1 MTQDQATSGLQG
13 IFDVRGARALVTGA
27 ASGLGR
33 AVAVALA
40 EAGATVAL
48 GDVDVPGA
56 EKTRAQIGRD
66 AEVVE
71 LDVTDD
77 DARRRVV
84 ADLFERHGDRFDLLV
99 NVAGIDR
106 PGYITDIDL
115 ADYRQVQAVNF
126 EGPVFLTS
134 EFMKRVQHLPE
145 GRTADV
151 VHIVSLSAITSGSGA
166 IAYNGSK
173 AGFLNATRCIQ
184 RELREKA
191 VQADDGTERPF
202 PCRVQSVIPA
212 AMDTPM
218 MEQWGIPSHLMMPP
232 SAVAEA
238 VRTLITL
245 HPAAFVPEMQI
256 VPRLEPNFPR

>member
-1 MTQDQATSGLQG
+1 MDGTGPLAGR
-13 IFDVRGARALVTGA
+13 VALVTGA

-33 AVAVALA
+33 ATCLALA
-40 EAGATVAL
+40 GAGAHVAIA
-48 GDVDVPGA
+48 DVDAAGS
-56 EKTRAQIGRD
+56 EQTRKLAAD
-66 AEVVE
+66 AGGSVQVVA

-77 DARRRVV
+77 GMRRAVV
-84 ADLFERHGDRFDLLV
+84 AGLFDEHGEAFDILV

-106 PGYITDIDL
+106 PGYVTDIDL
-115 ADYRQVQAVNF
+115 ADYRHVQAVNC

-134 EFMKRVQHLPE
+134 EFVKRVQDLPE

-151 VHIVSLSAITSGSGA
+151 VHIVSLSAITAGSGA

-191 VQADDGTERPF
+191 VRLPDGSERPF
-202 PCRVQSVIPA
+202 PCRVQAVIPA

-218 MEQWGIPSHLMMPP
+218 MEQWGIPGHLMMPP
-232 SAVAEA
+232 SIVAEMVA
-238 VRTLITL
+238 MLVLL
-245 HPAAFVPEMQI
+245 HPSSFVPEMQI
-256 VPRLEPNFPR
+256 VPRLEPAFPR

>member
-1 MTQDQATSGLQG
+1 MSESLKGR
-13 IFDVRGARALVTGA
+13 VALVTGA

-33 AVAVALA
+33 ATAVALA
-40 EAGATVAL
+40 EAGAHVAIADIDAAGSEQTRSL
-48 GDVDVPGA
+48 VVAAGNAADVVP
-56 EKTRAQIGRD
+56 
-66 AEVVE
+66 

-77 DARRRVV
+77 ASRRAVTAR
-84 ADLFERHGDRFDLLV
+84 LFEQHGDAFDILV

-115 ADYRQVQAVNF
+115 ADYRRVQAVNC

-134 EFMKRVQHLPE
+134 EFMKRVQDLPE

-151 VHIVSLSAITSGSGA
+151 VHVVSLSAITSGSGA

-173 AGFLNATRCIQ
+173 AAFRQATKCIQ

-191 VQADDGTERPF
+191 TVLPDGTERPF
-202 PCRVQSVIPA
+202 PCRVQSLIPA

-218 MEQWGIPSHLMMPP
+218 MEQWGLPAHLMMPP
-232 SAVAEA
+232 ATVATM
-238 VRTLITL
+238 VRTLL
-245 HPAAFVPEMQI
+245 LLDPSSFVPEMVI
-256 VPRLEPNFPR
+256 VPRLEPDFPR

>member
-1 MTQDQATSGLQG
+1 MADSRALQG
-13 IFDVRGARALVTGA
+13 RVALVTGG

-33 AVAVALA
+33 ATCVALA
-40 EAGATVAL
+40 EAGAHVAIA
-48 GDVDVPGA
+48 DIDEAGA
-56 EKTRAQIGRD
+56 KATAELLADAGGS
-66 AEVVE
+66 AEVAA

-77 DARRRVV
+77 ASRRAVV
-84 ADLFERHGDRFDLLV
+84 AQLFDAHGDAFDILA

-115 ADYRQVQAVNF
+115 ADYQRVQAVNC

-134 EFMKRVQHLPE
+134 EFVKRVQHLPE

-191 VQADDGTERPF
+191 VRQADGSERPF
-202 PCRVQSVIPA
+202 PCRVQAVIPA

-218 MEQWGIPSHLMMPP
+218 MEQWGIPAHLMMPP
-232 SAVAEA
+232 ATVAGM
-238 VRTLITL
+238 VRTMITL
-245 HPAAFVPEMQI
+245 DPSSFVPEMVI

>member
-1 MTQDQATSGLQG
+1 METSLKGR
-13 IFDVRGARALVTGA
+13 VALVTGG

-33 AVAVALA
+33 ATALILA
-40 EAGATVAL
+40 EAGAHVVVADIDAAGSEETL
-48 GDVDVPGA
+48 SRVNAAGGS
-56 EKTRAQIGRD
+56 
-66 AEVVE
+66 AEVVG
-71 LDVTDD
+71 LDVTQDES
-77 DARRRVV
+77 RRAVV
-84 ADLFERHGDRFDLLV
+84 ADLFDRHGDAFDVLV

-115 ADYRQVQAVNF
+115 ADYQRVQAVNC
-126 EGPVFLTS
+126 EGPIFLTS

-151 VHIVSLSAITSGSGA
+151 VHVVSLSAITSGSGA

-173 AGFLNATRCIQ
+173 AGFLNATKCIQ
-184 RELREKA
+184 REVREKA
-191 VQADDGTERPF
+191 VRLDDGSERPF

-218 MEQWGIPSHLMMPP
+218 MEQWGIPGHLMMPP

-238 VRTLITL
+238 IRTLLLL
-245 HPAAFVPEMQI
+245 HPAAFIPEMQI

>member
-1 MTQDQATSGLQG
+1 MEDT
-13 IFDVRGARALVTGA
+13 GALKGRVALVTGG

-33 AVAVALA
+33 ATAVTLA
-40 EAGATVAL
+40 EAGAHVVIADIDAAGSEETRVRIADA
-48 GDVDVPGA
+48 GGA
-56 EKTRAQIGRD
+56 
-66 AEVVE
+66 AEVVS

-77 DARRRVV
+77 ENRREVV
-84 ADLFERHGDRFDLLV
+84 AQLFDRHGDAFDVLV

-115 ADYRQVQAVNF
+115 ADYRRVQAVNC
-126 EGPVFLTS
+126 EGPIFLTS

-151 VHIVSLSAITSGSGA
+151 VHIVSLSALTSGSGA

-191 VQADDGTERPF
+191 VRQPDGSERPF
-202 PCRVQSVIPA
+202 PCRVQAVIPA

-232 SAVAEA
+232 SAVAEM
-238 VRTLITL
+238 VRTLL
-245 HPAAFVPEMQI
+245 LVHPASFVPEMQI

>member
-1 MTQDQATSGLQG
+1 MDGVASLKGR
-13 IFDVRGARALVTGA
+13 VALVTGG

-33 AVAVALA
+33 ATALDLA
-40 EAGATVAL
+40 EAGAHVVIADIDAGGSEETLAKVTDA
-48 GDVDVPGA
+48 GGS
-56 EKTRAQIGRD
+56 
-66 AEVVE
+66 AEVVP
-71 LDVTDD
+71 LDVADD
-77 DARRRVV
+77 ESRRRVV
-84 ADLFERHGDRFDLLV
+84 TDLFDRHGDAFDVLV

-115 ADYRQVQAVNF
+115 ADYRQVQAVNC

-134 EFMKRVQHLPE
+134 EFMKRVQHLPA

-151 VHIVSLSAITSGSGA
+151 IHIVSLSAITSGSGA

-173 AGFLNATRCIQ
+173 AGFLNATKCIQ

-191 VQADDGTERPF
+191 VRGDDGVERPF
-202 PCRVQSVIPA
+202 PCRVQAIIPA

-218 MEQWGIPSHLMMPP
+218 MEQWGIPGHLMMPP
-232 SAVAEA
+232 SAVAGA
-238 VRTLITL
+238 VRTLLLL
-245 HPAAFVPEMQI
+245 HPSAFVPEMQI

>member
-1 MTQDQATSGLQG
+1 MEDT
-13 IFDVRGARALVTGA
+13 GALKGRVALVTGG

-33 AVAVALA
+33 ATAVTLA
-40 EAGATVAL
+40 AAGAHVVIADIDA
-48 GDVDVPGA
+48 GGS
-56 EKTRAQIGRD
+56 EETRAVIAD
-66 AEVVE
+66 AGGSADVVV

-77 DARRRVV
+77 ANRREVV
-84 ADLFERHGDRFDLLV
+84 AQLFDRHGDAFDVLV

-115 ADYRQVQAVNF
+115 ADYRQVQAVNC
-126 EGPVFLTS
+126 EGPIFLTS

-173 AGFLNATRCIQ
+173 AGFLNATKCIQ

-191 VQADDGTERPF
+191 VKQADGTERPF
-202 PCRVQSVIPA
+202 PCRVQAVIPA

-218 MEQWGIPSHLMMPP
+218 MEQWGIPAHLMMPP
-232 SAVAEA
+232 SAVAEM
-238 VRTLITL
+238 VRTLLLL
-245 HPAAFVPEMQI
+245 HPSSFVPEMQV

>member
-1 MTQDQATSGLQG
+1 MTDSLKGR
-13 IFDVRGARALVTGA
+13 VALVTGA

-33 AVAVALA
+33 ATAVALA
-40 EAGATVAL
+40 EAGAHVAIADIDAAGSEETRSL
-48 GDVDVPGA
+48 VTGAGGAADVVP
-56 EKTRAQIGRD
+56 
-66 AEVVE
+66 
-71 LDVTDD
+71 LDVTEDD
-77 DARRRVV
+77 SRRAVV
-84 ADLFERHGDRFDLLV
+84 AQLFDQHGDAFDVLV

-115 ADYRQVQAVNF
+115 ADYRRVQAVNC

-134 EFMKRVQHLPE
+134 EFIKRAQHLPE
-145 GRTADV
+145 GRSADV
-151 VHIVSLSAITSGSGA
+151 VHVVSLSALTSGSGA

-191 VQADDGTERPF
+191 VRLPDGSERPF

-218 MEQWGIPSHLMMPP
+218 MEQWGIPAHLMMPP
-232 SAVAEA
+232 SAVADM
-238 VRTLITL
+238 VRTLVLL
-245 HPAAFVPEMQI
+245 HPSAFVPEMQI

>member
-1 MTQDQATSGLQG
+1 MEASLKGR
-13 IFDVRGARALVTGA
+13 VALVTGG

-33 AVAVALA
+33 ATALALA
-40 EAGATVAL
+40 EAGAHVVIADIDASGSEETRSRVVAA
-48 GDVDVPGA
+48 GGS
-56 EKTRAQIGRD
+56 
-66 AEVVE
+66 AEVAP
-71 LDVTDD
+71 LDVTQDES
-77 DARRRVV
+77 RRAVV
-84 ADLFERHGDRFDLLV
+84 ADLFDRHGDAFDVLV

-115 ADYRQVQAVNF
+115 ADYQRVQAVNC
-126 EGPVFLTS
+126 EGPIFLTS
-134 EFMKRVQHLPE
+134 EFTKRVQHLPE

-151 VHIVSLSAITSGSGA
+151 VHVVSLSAITSGSGA

-191 VQADDGTERPF
+191 VRLDDGTERPF

-218 MEQWGIPSHLMMPP
+218 MEQWGIPGHLMMPP

-238 VRTLITL
+238 IRTLLLL

>member
-1 MTQDQATSGLQG
+1 MDASGALKG
-13 IFDVRGARALVTGA
+13 RVALVTGG

-33 AVAVALA
+33 ATAVALA
-40 EAGATVAL
+40 EVGAHVVIADIDAAGSEETRTRVTDAGGAADVVA
-48 GDVDVPGA
+48 
-56 EKTRAQIGRD
+56 
-66 AEVVE
+66 

-77 DARRRVV
+77 ASRREVV
-84 ADLFERHGDRFDLLV
+84 AQLFDRHGDAFDVLV

-106 PGYITDIDL
+106 PGDITDIDL
-115 ADYRQVQAVNF
+115 DDYRRVQAVNF

-191 VQADDGTERPF
+191 GKQPDGSERPF

-232 SAVAEA
+232 SAVAEM
-238 VRTLITL
+238 VRTLLLL
-245 HPAAFVPEMQI
+245 HPSSFVPEMQI

>member
-1 MTQDQATSGLQG
+1 M
-13 IFDVRGARALVTGA
+13 DVTASLKGRVALVTGG

-33 AVAVALA
+33 ATCLALA
-40 EAGATVAL
+40 EAGAHVAVA
-48 GDVDVPGA
+48 DIDA
-56 EKTRAQIGRD
+56 EGSERTRAMVAD
-66 AEVVE
+66 AGGSADVLA

-77 DARRRVV
+77 ASRRAAV
-84 ADLFERHGDRFDLLV
+84 AQLFDRHGDAFDILV

-106 PGYITDIDL
+106 PGYVTDIDL
-115 ADYRQVQAVNF
+115 DDYRRVMAVNC

-191 VQADDGTERPF
+191 VRADDGTERPF
-202 PCRVQSVIPA
+202 PCRVQAVIPA

-232 SAVAEA
+232 SAVAET
-238 VRTLITL
+238 VRTLLLL

-256 VPRLEPNFPR
+256 VPRLEPDFPR

>member
-1 MTQDQATSGLQG
+1 MTEPLKGR
-13 IFDVRGARALVTGA
+13 VALVTGG

-33 AVAVALA
+33 ATAVALA
-40 EAGATVAL
+40 EAGAHLAIADIDAAGSEETRTIVADA
-48 GDVDVPGA
+48 GGS
-56 EKTRAQIGRD
+56 
-66 AEVVE
+66 AEVVA
-71 LDVTDD
+71 LDVTEDESRRAAV
-77 DARRRVV
+77 AR
-84 ADLFERHGDRFDLLV
+84 LFDGHGDAFDILV

-115 ADYRQVQAVNF
+115 ADYRRVQAVNC

-134 EFMKRVQHLPE
+134 EFLKRVQRLPE

-151 VHIVSLSAITSGSGA
+151 VHVVSLSALTSGSGA

-191 VQADDGTERPF
+191 ERLADGSERPF

-218 MEQWGIPSHLMMPP
+218 MEQWGIPAHLMMPP
-232 SAVAEA
+232 SAVAEM
-238 VRTLITL
+238 VRTLLLL
-245 HPAAFVPEMQI
+245 HPSAFVPEMQI

>member
-1 MTQDQATSGLQG
+1 MAGSGSLDG
-13 IFDVRGARALVTGA
+13 RVALVTGG

-33 AVAVALA
+33 ATCLALA
-40 EAGATVAL
+40 EAGAHVAIADIDAAGSERTAEL
-48 GDVDVPGA
+48 VGEAGGKADVVA
-56 EKTRAQIGRD
+56 
-66 AEVVE
+66 

-77 DARRRVV
+77 ASRKAVV
-84 ADLFERHGDRFDLLV
+84 AQLFEQHGDAFDVLA

-106 PGYITDIDL
+106 PGYVTDIDL
-115 ADYRQVQAVNF
+115 ADYQRVQAVNC
-126 EGPVFLTS
+126 EGPIFLTS

-151 VHIVSLSAITSGSGA
+151 VHVVSLSAITSGSGA

-191 VQADDGTERPF
+191 TRADDGTERPF
-202 PCRVQSVIPA
+202 PCRVQAVIPA

-232 SAVAEA
+232 AAVAEM
-238 VRTLITL
+238 VRYLVTL

>member
-1 MTQDQATSGLQG
+1 MEDT
-13 IFDVRGARALVTGA
+13 GALKGRVTLVTGG

-33 AVAVALA
+33 ATAVTLA
-40 EAGATVAL
+40 EAGAHVVIADIDAAGSEETRVRIADA
-48 GDVDVPGA
+48 GGA
-56 EKTRAQIGRD
+56 
-66 AEVVE
+66 AEVVP

-77 DARRRVV
+77 ESRREVV
-84 ADLFERHGDRFDLLV
+84 AQLFDRHGDAFDVLV

-106 PGYITDIDL
+106 PGYITDIEL
-115 ADYRQVQAVNF
+115 ADYRRVQAVNC
-126 EGPVFLTS
+126 EGPIFLTS

-151 VHIVSLSAITSGSGA
+151 VHIVSLSALTSGSGA

-191 VQADDGTERPF
+191 VRQPDGSERPF
-202 PCRVQSVIPA
+202 PCRVQAVIPA

-232 SAVAEA
+232 SAVAEM
-238 VRTLITL
+238 VRTLL
-245 HPAAFVPEMQI
+245 LVHPASFVPEMQI

>member
-1 MTQDQATSGLQG
+1 MDGTEPLAGR
-13 IFDVRGARALVTGA
+13 VALVTGG

-33 AVAVALA
+33 ATCVALA
-40 EAGATVAL
+40 DAAAHVAIADIDAAGSEETRRLVTDRGGSAQVVA
-48 GDVDVPGA
+48 
-56 EKTRAQIGRD
+56 
-66 AEVVE
+66 

-77 DARRRVV
+77 ADRRGVV
-84 ADLFERHGDRFDLLV
+84 AGLFDEHGDAFDILV

-115 ADYRQVQAVNF
+115 ADYRQVQAVNC

-134 EFMKRVQHLPE
+134 EFLKRVQHLPE

-151 VHIVSLSAITSGSGA
+151 VHIVSLSALTSGSGA

-191 VQADDGTERPF
+191 VRQADGTERPF

-218 MEQWGIPSHLMMPP
+218 MEQWGIPGHLMMPP
-232 SAVAEA
+232 SAVAEM
-238 VRTLITL
+238 VRTLVLL
-245 HPAAFVPEMQI
+245 HPASFVPEMQI

>member
-1 MTQDQATSGLQG
+1 MPGAGALQG
-13 IFDVRGARALVTGA
+13 RVALVTGA

-33 AVAVALA
+33 ATALALA
-40 EAGATVAL
+40 EDGAHVAIADIDAAGS
-48 GDVDVPGA
+48 
-56 EKTRAQIGRD
+56 ERTRAMVAAAGGAAD
-66 AEVVE
+66 VLA

-77 DARRRVV
+77 DSRRRAV
-84 ADLFERHGDRFDLLV
+84 AELFDRHGEAFDILV

-115 ADYRQVQAVNF
+115 ADYRRVQAVNC

-134 EFMKRVQHLPE
+134 EFMKRVQALPD

-151 VHIVSLSAITSGSGA
+151 VHVVSLSAITSGSGA

-191 VQADDGTERPF
+191 TRLPDGSERPF

-218 MEQWGIPSHLMMPP
+218 MEQWGIPGHLMMPP
-232 SAVAEA
+232 TAVAEM
-238 VRTLITL
+238 VRTLLLL
-245 HPAAFVPEMQI
+245 HPSAFVPEMQI

>member
-1 MTQDQATSGLQG
+1 MAG
-13 IFDVRGARALVTGA
+13 RGSLDGRVALVTGG

-33 AVAVALA
+33 ATCLALA
-40 EAGATVAL
+40 EAGAHVVIADIDDAGSRRTAELVAEA
-48 GDVDVPGA
+48 GSKADVVA
-56 EKTRAQIGRD
+56 
-66 AEVVE
+66 

-77 DARRRVV
+77 ASRRSVV
-84 ADLFERHGDRFDLLV
+84 AQLFDQHGDAFDVLV

-115 ADYRQVQAVNF
+115 ADYQRVQAVNC

-134 EFMKRVQHLPE
+134 EFTKRVQHLPE

-151 VHIVSLSAITSGSGA
+151 VHVVSLSAITSGSGA

-191 VQADDGTERPF
+191 TRADDGTERPF
-202 PCRVQSVIPA
+202 PCRVQAVIPA

-232 SAVAEA
+232 SAVAEM
-238 VRTLITL
+238 VRYLISL
-245 HPAAFVPEMQI
+245 HPSAFVPEMQI

>member
-1 MTQDQATSGLQG
+1 MADSGTLQG
-13 IFDVRGARALVTGA
+13 RVALVTGG

-33 AVAVALA
+33 ATCLALA
-40 EAGATVAL
+40 GAGAHVAIADIDEAGSKQTRELVADA
-48 GDVDVPGA
+48 GGSADVVP
-56 EKTRAQIGRD
+56 
-66 AEVVE
+66 

-77 DARRRVV
+77 ASRRQVV
-84 ADLFERHGDRFDLLV
+84 AQLFDAHGDAFDVLV

-106 PGYITDIDL
+106 PGYVTDIDL
-115 ADYRQVQAVNF
+115 ADYQRVQAVNC
-126 EGPVFLTS
+126 EGPTFLTS
-134 EFMKRVQHLPE
+134 EFVKRVQHLPE

-151 VHIVSLSAITSGSGA
+151 VHVVSLSAITAGSGA

-191 VQADDGTERPF
+191 VSAGDGTERPF
-202 PCRVQSVIPA
+202 PCRVQAVVPA

-218 MEQWGIPSHLMMPP
+218 MEQWGIPAHLMMPP
-232 SAVAEA
+232 SAVAEM
-238 VRTLITL
+238 VRYLVTL
-245 HPAAFVPEMQI
+245 HPSAFVPEVQI

>member
-1 MTQDQATSGLQG
+1 MDDSGALKG
-13 IFDVRGARALVTGA
+13 RVALVTGG

-33 AVAVALA
+33 ATAVALA
-40 EAGATVAL
+40 EAGSHVVVADIDDA
-48 GDVDVPGA
+48 GSEQTRSRVA
-56 EKTRAQIGRD
+56 EAGGS
-66 AEVVE
+66 AEVVA

-77 DARRRVV
+77 ASRRDVV
-84 ADLFERHGDRFDLLV
+84 ARLFDAHGDAFDVLV

-115 ADYRQVQAVNF
+115 EDYRRVQAVNF

-134 EFMKRVQHLPE
+134 EFVKRVQHLPE

-191 VQADDGTERPF
+191 VTLPDGSERPF
-202 PCRVQSVIPA
+202 PCRVQAIIPA

-232 SAVAEA
+232 AAVAEM
-238 VRTLITL
+238 VRTLLLL
-245 HPAAFVPEMQI
+245 HPSSFVPEMQI

>member
-1 MTQDQATSGLQG
+1 MDATGSLEGR
-13 IFDVRGARALVTGA
+13 VALVTGG

-33 AVAVALA
+33 ATCVALA
-40 EAGATVAL
+40 EAGAHVSIADIDSAGSEQTRVLVADAGGAADVVAL
-48 GDVDVPGA
+48 DVA
-56 EKTRAQIGRD
+56 
-66 AEVVE
+66 
-71 LDVTDD
+71 DD
-77 DARRRVV
+77 ESRRGVV
-84 ADLFERHGDRFDLLV
+84 AGLFDRHGDAFDLLV

-106 PGYITDIDL
+106 PGYVTDIDL
-115 ADYRQVQAVNF
+115 VDYRRVQAVNF

-134 EFMKRVQHLPE
+134 EFVKRVQNLPE

-173 AGFLNATRCIQ
+173 AGFLNATKCIQ

-191 VQADDGTERPF
+191 VQQPDGSERPF
-202 PCRVQSVIPA
+202 PCRVQAVIPA

-232 SAVAEA
+232 SAVAEM
-238 VRTLITL
+238 VRTLLLL
-245 HPAAFVPEMQI
+245 HPSAFVPEMQI
-256 VPRLEPNFPR
+256 VPRLEPHFPR

>member
-1 MTQDQATSGLQG
+1 MDGTASLTGR
-13 IFDVRGARALVTGA
+13 VALVTGA

-33 AVAVALA
+33 ATSLALA
-40 EAGATVAL
+40 EAGAHVAIADINAVGSEETRARVAGAGGS
-48 GDVDVPGA
+48 GDVVA
-56 EKTRAQIGRD
+56 
-66 AEVVE
+66 

-77 DARRRVV
+77 QSRRKVV
-84 ADLFERHGDRFDLLV
+84 AELFDRHGDAFDILV

-115 ADYRQVQAVNF
+115 ADYRQVQAVNC

-151 VHIVSLSAITSGSGA
+151 VHVVSLSAITAGSGA

-173 AGFLNATRCIQ
+173 AAFRQATKCIQ

-191 VQADDGTERPF
+191 TVLPDGTERPF
-202 PCRVQSVIPA
+202 PCRVQSIIPA

-218 MEQWGIPSHLMMPP
+218 MEQWGIPAHLMMPP
-232 SAVAEA
+232 ATVAGM
-238 VRTLITL
+238 VRTLLTL
-245 HPAAFVPEMQI
+245 DASSFVPELVI

>member
-1 MTQDQATSGLQG
+1 MAESLKGR
-13 IFDVRGARALVTGA
+13 VALVTGA

-33 AVAVALA
+33 ATAVALGESGA
-40 EAGATVAL
+40 HVTIADIDAAGSEQTRSLVTDAGGSA
-48 GDVDVPGA
+48 DVVP
-56 EKTRAQIGRD
+56 
-66 AEVVE
+66 

-77 DARRRVV
+77 ENRRRVM
-84 ADLFERHGDRFDLLV
+84 AQLFEQHGDAFDILV

-115 ADYRQVQAVNF
+115 ADYRRVQAVNC

-134 EFMKRVQHLPE
+134 EFMKRVQDLPA

-151 VHIVSLSAITSGSGA
+151 VHVVSLSAITSGSGA

-173 AGFLNATRCIQ
+173 AAFRQATKCIQ
-184 RELREKA
+184 REVREKA
-191 VQADDGTERPF
+191 TVLADGTERPF

-232 SAVAEA
+232 SAVAEM
-238 VRTLITL
+238 VRTLVLL
-245 HPAAFVPEMQI
+245 HPSAFVPEMQI

>member
-1 MTQDQATSGLQG
+1 MGGTGSLEGR
-13 IFDVRGARALVTGA
+13 VALVTGG

-33 AVAVALA
+33 ATSVALA
-40 EAGATVAL
+40 EAGAHVVVA
-48 GDVDVPGA
+48 DVNEAGGKETCESITAGSGTA
-56 EKTRAQIGRD
+56 EFAR
-66 AEVVE
+66 

-77 DARRRVV
+77 ENRRAVV
-84 ADLFERHGDRFDLLV
+84 ADLFDRHGDAFDILV

-115 ADYRQVQAVNF
+115 ADYRQVQAVNC
-126 EGPVFLTS
+126 EGPIFLTS

-173 AGFLNATRCIQ
+173 AGFRNATACIQ

-191 VQADDGTERPF
+191 VRTDDGTERPF

-218 MEQWGIPSHLMMPP
+218 MEQWGIPAHLMMPP
-232 SAVAEA
+232 SAVAEM
-238 VRTLITL
+238 VRTLVLL
-245 HPAAFVPEMQI
+245 HPSCFVPEMQI

>member
-1 MTQDQATSGLQG
+1 MADSRALQG
-13 IFDVRGARALVTGA
+13 RVALISGGAR
-27 ASGLGR
+27 GLGR
-33 AVAVALA
+33 ATCLALAGAGAHVAVGDIDA
-40 EAGATVAL
+40 AGSETTRSLVADAGGSADVVAL
-48 GDVDVPGA
+48 DF
-56 EKTRAQIGRD
+56 
-66 AEVVE
+66 
-71 LDVTDD
+71 TDD
-77 DARRRVV
+77 ESRRGVV
-84 ADLFERHGDRFDLLV
+84 QGLFDRHGDAFDILV

-115 ADYRQVQAVNF
+115 ADYRRVQAVNC

-151 VHIVSLSAITSGSGA
+151 VHVVSLSAITSGSGA

-191 VQADDGTERPF
+191 FRQPDGSERPF
-202 PCRVQSVIPA
+202 PCRLQAVIPA

-232 SAVAEA
+232 SAVAEM
-238 VRTLITL
+238 VRTLVTL
-245 HPAAFVPEMQI
+245 HPSSFVPEMQI

>member
-1 MTQDQATSGLQG
+1 MHDGSLKGR
-13 IFDVRGARALVTGA
+13 VALITGA

-33 AVAVALA
+33 ATAQVLAAGGAHVVVADIDPGGSETTRSMVTD
-40 EAGATVAL
+40 AG
-48 GDVDVPGA
+48 GS
-56 EKTRAQIGRD
+56 
-66 AEVVE
+66 AEVVP

-77 DARRRVV
+77 AGRREVV
-84 ADLFERHGDRFDLLV
+84 ADLFDRHGDAFDVLV

-115 ADYRQVQAVNF
+115 ADYQRVQAVNC
-126 EGPVFLTS
+126 EGPIFLTS
-134 EFMKRVQHLPE
+134 EFMKRVQNLPE
-145 GRTADV
+145 DRTADV

-191 VQADDGTERPF
+191 TRAEDGSERPF
-202 PCRVQSVIPA
+202 PCRVQAVIPA

-232 SAVAEA
+232 EAVAEM
-238 VRTLITL
+238 VRTLLLL
-245 HPAAFVPEMQI
+245 HPTAFVPEMQV

>member
-1 MTQDQATSGLQG
+1 METSLKGR
-13 IFDVRGARALVTGA
+13 VALVTGG

-33 AVAVALA
+33 ATALALA
-40 EAGATVAL
+40 ESGAHVVIADIDAAGSEETLSRVSAAGGSGEVL
-48 GDVDVPGA
+48 G
-56 EKTRAQIGRD
+56 
-66 AEVVE
+66 
-71 LDVTDD
+71 LDVAQDES
-77 DARRRVV
+77 RRAVV
-84 ADLFERHGDRFDLLV
+84 ADLFDRHGDSFDVLV

-115 ADYRQVQAVNF
+115 ADYQRVQAVNC
-126 EGPVFLTS
+126 EGPIFLTS

-151 VHIVSLSAITSGSGA
+151 VHVVSLSAITSGSGA

-191 VQADDGTERPF
+191 TTLPDGSERPF

-218 MEQWGIPSHLMMPP
+218 MEQWGIPGHLMMPP

-238 VRTLITL
+238 IRTLLLL
-245 HPAAFVPEMQI
+245 HPASFVPEMQI

>member
-1 MTQDQATSGLQG
+1 MDGTGSLKGR
-13 IFDVRGARALVTGA
+13 VALVTGG

-33 AVAVALA
+33 ATARALA
-40 EAGATVAL
+40 AAGAHVAI
-48 GDVDVPGA
+48 GDIDAAGS
-56 EKTRAQIGRD
+56 ERTRSAVLDAGGS
-66 AEVVE
+66 AEVVA

-77 DARRRVV
+77 ATRRSVV
-84 ADLFERHGDRFDLLV
+84 ADLFDRHGDAFDVLV

-106 PGYITDIDL
+106 PGYITDIGL
-115 ADYRQVQAVNF
+115 ADYRRVQAVNC

-134 EFMKRVQHLPE
+134 EFVKRVQHLPE

-151 VHIVSLSAITSGSGA
+151 VHVVSLSAITSGSGA

-191 VQADDGTERPF
+191 SRLPDGTERPF
-202 PCRVQSVIPA
+202 PCRVQAVIPA

-232 SAVAEA
+232 DAVADM
-238 VRTLITL
+238 VRTLVLL
-245 HPAAFVPEMQI
+245 HPSAFVPEMQI

>member
-1 MTQDQATSGLQG
+1 MDASLKGR
-13 IFDVRGARALVTGA
+13 VALVTGG

-33 AVAVALA
+33 ATALALA
-40 EAGATVAL
+40 ESGAHVVIADIDAAGSEETLSRVSAAGGSGEVL
-48 GDVDVPGA
+48 G
-56 EKTRAQIGRD
+56 
-66 AEVVE
+66 
-71 LDVTDD
+71 LDVTQDES
-77 DARRRVV
+77 RRAVV
-84 ADLFERHGDRFDLLV
+84 ADLFDRHGDTFDVLV

-115 ADYRQVQAVNF
+115 ADYQRVQAVNC
-126 EGPVFLTS
+126 EGPIFLTS

-151 VHIVSLSAITSGSGA
+151 VHVVSLSAITSGSGA

-191 VQADDGTERPF
+191 TTLPDGSERPF

-218 MEQWGIPSHLMMPP
+218 MEQWGIPGHLMMPP

-238 VRTLITL
+238 IRTLLLL
-245 HPAAFVPEMQI
+245 HPASFVPEMQI

>member
-1 MTQDQATSGLQG
+1 MDGGGRLKG
-13 IFDVRGARALVTGA
+13 RVALVTGG

-33 AVAVALA
+33 ATAVALA
-40 EAGATVAL
+40 AEGAHVAVADID
-48 GDVDVPGA
+48 GPGS
-56 EKTRAQIGRD
+56 EQTRAQIADDGGS
-66 AEVVE
+66 AEVLE

-77 DARRRVV
+77 DSRRAAVEQL
-84 ADLFERHGDRFDLLV
+84 AGRHGDAFDVLV

-106 PGYITDIDL
+106 PGYVTDIDL
-115 ADYRQVQAVNF
+115 ADYRRVQAVNC
-126 EGPVFLTS
+126 EGPIFLTS
-134 EFMKRVQHLPE
+134 EFVKRVQHLPE
-145 GRTADV
+145 DRTADV
-151 VHIVSLSAITSGSGA
+151 VHIVSLSALTAGSGA

-191 VQADDGTERPF
+191 VRLPDGTERPF

-218 MEQWGIPSHLMMPP
+218 MEQWGIPGHLMMPP
-232 SAVAEA
+232 SAVADM
-238 VRTLITL
+238 VRTLL
-245 HPAAFVPEMQI
+245 LLDPSSFVPEMQI

>member
-1 MTQDQATSGLQG
+1 MDGTGSLKGR
-13 IFDVRGARALVTGA
+13 VALVTGA

-33 AVAVALA
+33 ATGVALA
-40 EAGATVAL
+40 EAGAHVAIADIDA
-48 GDVDVPGA
+48 GGS
-56 EKTRAQIGRD
+56 EQTRSAITDAGGS
-66 AEVVE
+66 AEVVP

-77 DARRRVV
+77 ASRRDAV
-84 ADLFERHGDRFDLLV
+84 AGLFDRHGDAFDVLV
-99 NVAGIDR
+99 NVAGIHR

-115 ADYRQVQAVNF
+115 ADYRKVQAVNC
-126 EGPVFLTS
+126 EGPIFLTS

-173 AGFLNATRCIQ
+173 AGFRNATRCIQ

-191 VQADDGTERPF
+191 VTLPDGSERPF
-202 PCRVQSVIPA
+202 PCRVHSVIPA

-232 SAVAEA
+232 SAVAEM
-238 VRTLITL
+238 VRTLLLL
-245 HPAAFVPEMQI
+245 HPSCYVPEVQI